1 MSDVYNVTSENDE
14 FEKNKKFVKEFT
26 SAMGKFIQEE
36 FNNLSKETKGKIS
49 LFIDKALTEKMTED
63 ELMHCLKFM
72 PSKLAEL
79 VCIKLPKALSEDLL
93 ARLNKM
99 YTDEFIANCHKSKT
113 GVPKIKSISNYKQS
127 FKNNSNIRFIDY
139 DEILCVAMGLKYPL
153 DKLLFGNIESCND
166 DYQRALKLIHA
177 KMYETTYRDQEY
189 KFKQI
194 WNEKFID
201 VALEHQKDLLNRRL
215 KM

>member
-14 FEKNKKFVKEFT
+14 FEKNKKFVKEFS

-36 FNNLSKETKGKIS
+36 FNNLSKETKGKIT

-99 YTDEFIANCHKSKT
+99 YTDEFIANCQKSKT
-113 GVPKIKSISNYKQS
+113 GLPKIKSISSYKQS

>member
-1 MSDVYNVTSENDE
+1 MIDVYNVTSENDE
-14 FEKNKKFVKEFT
+14 FEKNKEFVKEFT
-26 SAMGKFIQEE
+26 SAMEKFVQEE
-36 FNNLSKETKGKIS
+36 FNNLSKKTKDKIT

-63 ELMHCLKFM
+63 ELMHCLKYM

-99 YTDEFIANCHKSKT
+99 YTDEFIANCQNSKT

-139 DEILCVAMGLKYPL
+139 DEILRIAMGLKYPL
-153 DKLLFGNIESCND
+153 EKLLFGNIESCND
-166 DYQRALKLIHA
+166 DYQRALKIIHA

-201 VALEHQKDLLNRRL
+201 VALDNQQELLNRSH
-215 KM
+215 KI